1 METKKTKLTISG
13 KPRKNLYDKQGLTNN
28 KNEQKFVTEK
38 KFSKP
43 FNKNNPGSSKF
54 SKKPFSGK
62 PSFPPK
68 TGKPSFPPKTGKPSF
83 PSKISDYERRKL
95 AEQRATKKIKGDTKD
110 KDNKNKFSTK
120 KRELKLTVS
129 RALSEDIEFRSRSLA
144 SIKRAREKEL
154 RETKN
159 KIDDENS
166 KNVKREISI
175 PELITIRDLA
185 NRMAEQSSNI
195 IKHLMGMGVTVTIN
209 HTIDSDTAEYL
220 VKEFGHIPL
229 KEKKAEEIVSKIKD
243 VKSEN
248 LQNRPPIITV
258 MGHVDHGK
266 TSVLDVLRS
275 TNVV

>member
-28 KNEQKFVTEK
+28 KNKQKFVTGK

-43 FNKNNPGSSKF
+43 FNKSNPGSSKF
-54 SKKPFSGK
+54 PKKSFSGK

-68 TGKPSFPPKTGKPSF
+68 TGKPSFST
-83 PSKISDYERRKL
+83 KISDYERRKL
-95 AEQRATKKIKGDTKD
+95 AEQRATKKIKGDA

-159 KIDDENS
+159 KNDDENS

-195 IKHLMGMGVTVTIN
+195 IKHLMEWV
-209 HTIDSDTAEYL
+209 
-220 VKEFGHIPL
+220 
-229 KEKKAEEIVSKIKD
+229 
-243 VKSEN
+243 
-248 LQNRPPIITV
+248 LQ
-258 MGHVDHGK
+258 
-266 TSVLDVLRS
+266 
-275 TNVV
+275 

>member
-28 KNEQKFVTEK
+28 KNKQKFVTEK

-43 FNKNNPGSSKF
+43 FNKNNSGSSKF
-54 SKKPFSGK
+54 PKKPFSGK
-62 PSFPPK
+62 SP
-68 TGKPSFPPKTGKPSF
+68 FPPKTGKPSF

-95 AEQRATKKIKGDTKD
+95 AEQRATKKIKGDAKD

-144 SIKRAREKEL
+144 SIRRAREKEL

-159 KIDDENS
+159 TNNDENS
-166 KNVKREISI
+166 KNVKREVSI

-185 NRMAEQSSNI
+185 NRMAEQSSSI

-220 VKEFGHIPL
+220 IKEFGHIPL
-229 KEKKAEEIVSKIKD
+229 KEKKAEEIVSKIKEI
-243 VKSEN
+243 KSEN
-248 LQNRPPIITV
+248 LQNFQKNPFWAN
-258 MGHVDHGK
+258 HLSH
-266 TSVLDVLRS
+266 LRQE
-275 TNVV
+275 NRLFHQK

>member
-1 METKKTKLTISG
+1 MG
-13 KPRKNLYDKQGLTNN
+13 
-28 KNEQKFVTEK
+28 
-38 KFSKP
+38 
-43 FNKNNPGSSKF
+43 
-54 SKKPFSGK
+54 FSGK
-62 PSFPPK
+62 PSFPSK
-68 TGKPSFPPKTGKPSF
+68 AGKPSF

-95 AEQRATKKIKGDTKD
+95 AEQRATKKIKGDAKD

-159 KIDDENS
+159 INDDENS

-220 VKEFGHIPL
+220 VKEFGHIPI
-229 KEKKAEEIVSKIKD
+229 KEKKAEELVS
-243 VKSEN
+243 
-248 LQNRPPIITV
+248 T
-258 MGHVDHGK
+258 HVFCVD
-266 TSVLDVLRS
+266 S
-275 TNVV
+275 TPC